1 MFKLHWYLR
10 VFNIIIYSGVC
21 RAVVSYELSRD
32 ELLFKMVG
40 KSDGYISVGL
50 SSDNRMGGAL
60 TTSCYYNQ
68 NNGEV

>member
-1 MFKLHWYLR
+1 MFLLT
-10 VFNIIIYSGVC
+10 GVC

-40 KSDGYISVGL
+40 KSDGYVAVGL
-50 SSDNRMGGAL
+50 SNDNRMGGAL

-68 NNGEV
+68 NNGEVWL